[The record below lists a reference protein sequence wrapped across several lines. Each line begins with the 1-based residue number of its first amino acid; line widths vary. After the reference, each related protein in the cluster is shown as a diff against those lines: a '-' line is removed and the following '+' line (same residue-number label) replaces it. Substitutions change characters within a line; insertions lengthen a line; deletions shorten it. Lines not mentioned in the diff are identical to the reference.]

1 MNPELQANGSDFL
14 GFPEGLT
21 RWWPVACDLG
31 WFRIVYFS
39 LASGRNS
46 FLGRS

>member
-1 MNPELQANGSDFL
+1 MHEIERLTLAGIPRMNPELQANGSNFL

-31 WFRIVYFS
+31 PE
-39 LASGRNS
+39 
-46 FLGRS
+46 